1 MQPTERDRHSSGAP
15 VDGAPEPTAG
25 EKSLAASR
33 AALAELLGDGGPD
46 SFPRSNTM
54 RFLMGGKGKM
64 VALGAFAGL
73 LTVKPKLAF
82 SLLRFLPLGRLLP
95 LARALQNLR

>member
-1 MQPTERDRHSSGAP
+1 MGQTMHPDEGPRDAMSPGER
-15 VDGAPEPTAG
+15 
-25 EKSLAASR
+25 KLAASR
-33 AALAELLGDGGPD
+33 AALAELLGDDDSPD

-64 VALGAFAGL
+64 VAIGSFAGL
-73 LTVKPKLAF
+73 LAVKPKLAF

>member
-1 MQPTERDRHSSGAP
+1 MAETMQADER
-15 VDGAPEPTAG
+15 PEEALSPG
-25 EKSLAASR
+25 ERKLAASR
-33 AALAELLGDGGPD
+33 AALAELLGGDKGEAD

-64 VALGAFAGL
+64 VAIGTFAGL
-73 LTVKPKLAF
+73 LAVKPKLAF

>member
-1 MQPTERDRHSSGAP
+1 MRPTERDESGGP
-15 VDGAPEPTAG
+15 SEG
-25 EKSLAASR
+25 ERRLAASR
-33 AALAELLGDGGPD
+33 AALAELLGGDSEAD
-46 SFPRSNTM
+46 SFPRSSTM

-64 VALGAFAGL
+64 VALGTFAGL
-73 LTVKPKLAF
+73 LAVKPKLAF

>member
-1 MQPTERDRHSSGAP
+1 MVETMHPDEGPSEAMSPGER
-15 VDGAPEPTAG
+15 
-25 EKSLAASR
+25 KLAASR
-33 AALAELLGDGGPD
+33 AALAELLGDDDSPD

-64 VALGAFAGL
+64 VAIGSFAGL
-73 LTVKPKLAF
+73 LAVKPKLAF

>member
-1 MQPTERDRHSSGAP
+1 MGQTMHPDEGPREAMSPGER
-15 VDGAPEPTAG
+15 
-25 EKSLAASR
+25 KLAASR
-33 AALAELLGDGGPD
+33 AALAELLGDDSPD

-64 VALGAFAGL
+64 VAIGSFAGL
-73 LTVKPKLAF
+73 LAVKPKLAF

-95 LARALQNLR
+95 LARALQYLR